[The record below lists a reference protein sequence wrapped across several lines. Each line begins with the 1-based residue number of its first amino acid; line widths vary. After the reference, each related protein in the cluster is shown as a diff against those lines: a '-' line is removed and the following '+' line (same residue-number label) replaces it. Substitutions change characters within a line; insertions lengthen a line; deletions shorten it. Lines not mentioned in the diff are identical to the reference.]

1 MLINLIKPEIKF
13 CSFDYLQNKL
23 ICIYILKFN
32 FLFVTVHLDLC
43 FFFLIEL
50 IFIKFVDFQL
60 FFLLFIAV

>member
-1 MLINLIKPEIKF
+1 MLINLIKHEIKF
-13 CSFDYLQNKL
+13 CSFHYLQNKL

-50 IFIKFVDFQL
+50 IFVNFQL
-60 FFLLFIAV
+60 FFLLFRAV